1 MEDESD
7 SATLTL
13 LALYGIRDDVAR
25 IAAALIDGGEEEA
38 EEDEPDE

>member
-1 MEDESD
+1 VEDESD

-25 IAAALIDGGEEEA
+25 IAEH
-38 EEDEPDE
+38 